1 MGTALVTP
9 PTGRSEPEGG
19 GPIPELK
26 GGGPIPGLIEGG
38 PRPRGSACASDAP
51 SAESSNVAQ
60 KAKRARWCGWC
71 ARHAV
76 APLTRPINLRRLMT
90 GLYSDESL
98 SGRAGRLAWGNRV
111 RRRPA
116 SENLLQPLTTVYG
129 PTRTSRHVRSS
140 AAVGAIAD
148 VRFIGAS
155 RGQIVRSPRQ
165 SRNDPKNKADPEY
178 TLH

>member
-26 GGGPIPGLIEGG
+26 GGGPIPELKDGGPIPGLIEGG

-129 PTRTSRHVRSS
+129 TSATSPVDQPRSAFGGKPDHIS
-140 AAVGAIAD
+140 
-148 VRFIGAS
+148 S
-155 RGQIVRSPRQ
+155 
-165 SRNDPKNKADPEY
+165 
-178 TLH
+178 H

>member
-129 PTRTSRHVRSS
+129 VRREKAALSSGCKSHPATAPAGSNRSS
-140 AAVGAIAD
+140 CGGDEIAE
-148 VRFIGAS
+148 VFGMR
-155 RGQIVRSPRQ
+155 VT
-165 SRNDPKNKADPEY
+165 NW
-178 TLH
+178 

>member
-129 PTRTSRHVRSS
+129 TCATSRGEPGMSAFGGEAVESLTSAEVR
-140 AAVGAIAD
+140 V
-148 VRFIGAS
+148 
-155 RGQIVRSPRQ
+155 
-165 SRNDPKNKADPEY
+165 
-178 TLH
+178 